1 MSYLTLTRDSK
12 INPVSS
18 ISLAAIDF
26 SKPVLSETPASH
38 LVQNCC
44 LGNIII
50 IMKLVQFVKKSS
62 KEVKRVGVQLQDAIL
77 DLTEGLGIKSALEFI
92 QGGSEMMKK
101 AER

>member
-44 LGNIII
+44 LGN

>member
-1 MSYLTLTRDSK
+1 
-12 INPVSS
+12 
-18 ISLAAIDF
+18 
-26 SKPVLSETPASH
+26 
-38 LVQNCC
+38 
-44 LGNIII
+44 
-50 IMKLVQFVKKSS
+50 MKLVQFVKKSS

>member
-50 IMKLVQFVKKSS
+50 NMKLVQFVKKSS

>member
-18 ISLAAIDF
+18 TSLAAIDF

-44 LGNIII
+44 LGNFI